1 MHFIRFRYAVI
12 CYIKKNYYINLNN
25 NLKKGIYIYFKCYL
39 LLNYSKRSKLIL
51 VISVIYL
58 IFFFALST
66 GLINAILEGVN
77 VPEGLTIVPS
87 RSLQTI
93 SETIIITLI
102 LFVGVFGSFLL
113 YRSGHSNTPKTQYG
127 FLAGGFFVITM
138 SLILGL
144 MIINIK
150 LNL

>member
-1 MHFIRFRYAVI
+1 MV
-12 CYIKKNYYINLNN
+12 
-25 NLKKGIYIYFKCYL
+25 
-39 LLNYSKRSKLIL
+39 
-51 VISVIYL
+51 
-58 IFFFALST
+58 FFFELST
-66 GLINAILEGVN
+66 GLINALLEGGN
-77 VPEGLTIVPS
+77 VPKGFTIVPS

-113 YRSGHSNTPKTQYG
+113 YRSGHSHTPNTQYG
-127 FLAGGFFVITM
+127 FVAGWFFVITM

>member
-1 MHFIRFRYAVI
+1 
-12 CYIKKNYYINLNN
+12 LNST
-25 NLKKGIYIYFKCYL
+25 KP
-39 LLNYSKRSKLIL
+39 KLII

-58 IFFFALST
+58 VFFFALSS
-66 GLINAILEGVN
+66 GLINAILEGGK
-77 VPEGLTIVPS
+77 VPKGFTIVPS

-113 YRSGHSNTPKTQYG
+113 YRSGYSHTPKTQYG